1 MNLQKRKFTT
11 ASLRRLRC
19 ACAIALLLATGA
31 GGSIICVAAPPNVV
45 LIIADDHG
53 WHDYRFMGHAH
64 LRTPHLDRLAA
75 ESLVFTRGYVPSS
88 LCSPSLASIITGQYA
103 HVHGITCNEPPSA
116 DRQGGAAPA
125 KRDSPAFAAG
135 REILNAR
142 MARAA
147 TIPRL
152 LTARGY
158 DSLQT
163 GKWWQGNYA
172 VGGFTHGLTHGEL
185 ARGGR
190 HGDDGLA
197 IGRRTMQPIANF
209 IAAASDAERPFFVWY
224 APMLPHQ
231 PHDAPD
237 NFVEPYRGVA
247 PSESVARYWGNITWF
262 DDTCGQLLA
271 MLEQHGQRD
280 NTIVIYLA
288 DNGWIQD
295 PQTNRS
301 DPRSKQS
308 PYDGGL
314 RTPIMVRWPG
324 HVTPRRDDAH
334 AITSLDVLP
343 TVLRAAGG
351 DLPAGLPGV
360 NLLDDAAV
368 ARREAIYGEVFLHTA
383 RSLDDPA
390 ANLRYRWLIAG
401 DWKLIV
407 PNNANEPA
415 AAVELFNLVKDPDER
430 QTLADAEPAQ
440 VTALRG
446 KLDAW
451 WPGNAQSPVVP
462 LGPLR

>member
-1 MNLQKRKFTT
+1 MNLQKPRFATVT
-11 ASLRRLRC
+11 LRRVSRACVAALLMAIGSGGTI
-19 ACAIALLLATGA
+19 ACA
-31 GGSIICVAAPPNVV
+31 AAPPNVV

-53 WHDYRFMGHAH
+53 WRDYGFMEHPH
-64 LRTPHLDRLAA
+64 VRTPHLDRLAA

-103 HVHGITCNEPPSA
+103 HAHGITCNDPPSA

-135 REILNAR
+135 RDILNAR

-152 LTARGY
+152 LAAGGY

-172 VGGFTHGLTHGEL
+172 VGGFTHGMTHGEL

-197 IGRRTMQPIANF
+197 IGRRTMQPIADF
-209 IAAASDAERPFFVWY
+209 IAAASGVERPFFVWY

-237 NFVEPYRGVA
+237 NFVEPYRAVA

-271 MLEQHGQRD
+271 MLDQLGQRD

-301 DPRSKQS
+301 DVRSKQS

-314 RTPIMVRWPG
+314 RTPLLIRWPG
-324 HVTPRRDDAH
+324 HVKPRRDEQRAV
-334 AITSLDVLP
+334 ISLDVLP
-343 TVLRAAGG
+343 TVLRAASC
-351 DLPAGLPGV
+351 DIPDGLPGV
-360 NLLDDAAV
+360 NLLDEEAV

-390 ANLRYRWLIAG
+390 ANLRFRWLIAG
-401 DWKLIV
+401 QWKLIV
-407 PNNANEPA
+407 PNATNEPA
-415 AAVELFNLVKDPDER
+415 APVELFELARDPDER
-430 QTLADAEPAQ
+430 KNLAANEPEKVAE
-440 VTALRG
+440 LRAR
-446 KLDAW
+446 LDDW
-451 WPGNAQSPVVP
+451 WPGRSP
-462 LGPLR
+462 

>member
-1 MNLQKRKFTT
+1 MT
-11 ASLRRLRC
+11 RLIFQ
-19 ACAIALLLATGA
+19 ACAISLLVALALSGTVTVA
-31 GGSIICVAAPPNVV
+31 AAPPNVV

-53 WHDYRFMGHAH
+53 WRDCGFMGHPQV
-64 LRTPHLDRLAA
+64 RTPHLDRLAA

-103 HVHGITCNEPPSA
+103 HVHGITCNDPPSA
-116 DRQGGAAPA
+116 DGHGGAVPA
-125 KRDSPAFAAG
+125 KRDSPAFATG
-135 REILNAR
+135 RDILNAR

-152 LTARGY
+152 LAASGY
-158 DSLQT
+158 DCLQT
-163 GKWWQGNYA
+163 GKWWQGSYA
-172 VGGFTHGLTHGEL
+172 VSGFTHGMTHGDL

-197 IGRRTMQPIANF
+197 IGRRTMQPIADF
-209 IAAASDAERPFFVWY
+209 IAAASGAERPFFIWY

-231 PHDAPD
+231 PHDAPEG
-237 NFVEPYRGVA
+237 FVEPYRAAA
-247 PSESVARYWGNITWF
+247 PSETVARYWGNITWF

-271 MLEQHGQRD
+271 MLDQHGQRD

-301 DPRSKQS
+301 DVRSKQS

-314 RTPIMVRWPG
+314 RTPLMIRWPG
-324 HVTPRRDDAH
+324 QVKPRRDEQH
-334 AITSLDVLP
+334 VVTSLDVLP
-343 TVLRAAGG
+343 IVVKAAGC
-351 DLPAGLPGV
+351 DMPAGLPGL

-407 PNNANEPA
+407 PNHANEPA
-415 AAVELFNLVKDPDER
+415 ATTELFNLARDPDER
-430 QTLADAEPAQ
+430 QNLADAEPAR
-440 VTALRG
+440 VTTLRG
-446 KLDAW
+446 KLDTW

-462 LGPLR
+462 LGPPR